1 MTKPQLGGAG
11 QPGKMAGTAGQEPHG
26 HLEHVAEAGGALGP
40 SSPRAH
46 RRASG
51 GQLEGRGWCGE
62 EHLLFK
68 GRGQAKGL
76 APGRAGRGAG
86 TGADGRA
93 IRGVVMGRHGPPR
106 RERGKSPAPTSSN
119 LLRDQTEAIP
129 LLGPQSHPAGGCG
142 PGTRNARASSACCSV
157 PPGQGSG
164 PGAWWPCPPR
174 LGAQEG
180 PQSSQLPTQIPRL
193 PTCPAAWL
201 CPQPPPCCSRHPP
214 AASSRPR
221 FSPRY
226 PQPVRADGRRPET
239 RRAEG
244 GSDRQRLQELPAAQ
258 QAGGSCGRARPE
270 GWACC
275 GAAVPRNSPGQ
286 RPKEP
291 RLLPGRPP
299 TERLPPPPPAL
310 PASSGL
316 VSLAGS
322 GARRFPGHLPPQQPE
337 GSRLSPYGPDPVPE
351 APEEVWVPENAP
363 AMQSCP
369 QDKAPGPGG
378 RGGRAAGHHWTP
390 AEGTPGHRSGWAPMT
405 RAPGPVLRLQ
415 QGQLCPG
422 QAPTQ
427 DVTSACGCPL
437 PAWALGGREPPRPAE
452 PPSRQGPGLSRLGH
466 PGWARPH

>member
-1 MTKPQLGGAG
+1 
-11 QPGKMAGTAGQEPHG
+11 
-26 HLEHVAEAGGALGP
+26 
-40 SSPRAH
+40 
-46 RRASG
+46 
-51 GQLEGRGWCGE
+51 
-62 EHLLFK
+62 
-68 GRGQAKGL
+68 
-76 APGRAGRGAG
+76 
-86 TGADGRA
+86 
-93 IRGVVMGRHGPPR
+93 MGRHGPPR

-322 GARRFPGHLPPQQPE
+322 GARRFPGHLPLSSLKGAVCLHMAQILSLRPQRKCGCQRTPQPCSPARRTKPQAQEE
-337 GSRLSPYGPDPVPE
+337 G
-351 APEEVWVPENAP
+351 
-363 AMQSCP
+363 
-369 QDKAPGPGG
+369 
-378 RGGRAAGHHWTP
+378 AAGRQDTT
-390 AEGTPGHRSGWAPMT
+390 GRQR
-405 RAPGPVLRLQ
+405 RARLDT
-415 QGQLCPG
+415 
-422 QAPTQ
+422 AR
-427 DVTSACGCPL
+427 A
-437 PAWALGGREPPRPAE
+437 
-452 PPSRQGPGLSRLGH
+452 GLQ
-466 PGWARPH
+466 